1 MATNKVQTGLRV
13 EEDIY
18 EKAKVISAK
27 ERRSLNNL
35 FEYAIQKYIED
46 YENKY
51 GTVHPLDD
59 E

>member
-1 MATNKVQTGLRV
+1 MATNKIQTGLRL
-13 EEDIY
+13 EEGIY

-46 YENKY
+46 YENKH
-51 GTVHPLDD
+51 GTVQPLDD